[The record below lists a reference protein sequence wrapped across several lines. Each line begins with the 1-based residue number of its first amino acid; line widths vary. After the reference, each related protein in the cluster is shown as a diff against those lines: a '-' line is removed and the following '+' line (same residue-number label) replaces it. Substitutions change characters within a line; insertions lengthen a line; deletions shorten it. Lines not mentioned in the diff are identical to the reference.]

1 MARLTEWLGSIMF
14 FVALIEFVPN
24 PKKAIDSIYD
34 TLSTNVRI
42 EGGHLV
48 LKKGTSRQR
57 HWLTRGST
65 RVRISS
71 NALSTSWRWVRKFMI
86 HIRRKSLP
94 FNRVELRWTWER
106 WRIFSSNSWVFSSP
120 SPATRKVT
128 QESCGGGP
136 ISNCW
141 FLCKVSCVAE
151 RRGYLSSF
159 PDHWIH
165 SGNWT
170 LSTTC

>member
-57 HWLTRGST
+57 H
-65 RVRISS
+65 
-71 NALSTSWRWVRKFMI
+71 
-86 HIRRKSLP
+86 
-94 FNRVELRWTWER
+94 
-106 WRIFSSNSWVFSSP
+106 
-120 SPATRKVT
+120 
-128 QESCGGGP
+128 
-136 ISNCW
+136 
-141 FLCKVSCVAE
+141 
-151 RRGYLSSF
+151 
-159 PDHWIH
+159 
-165 SGNWT
+165 
-170 LSTTC
+170 